1 MKANRAAAAVL
12 SVVRGPQQFLEAANR
27 ATMAVKQPFIH
38 MVHKNLESDKVLDPC
53 ATASETY
60 IEAPYAGWGSSIQN
74 SLKHY
79 FAAYHPK
86 TTPPT
91 VHEVICKESEDDTG
105 ESEAIADVLD
115 EFFAGDKTLDDDDI
129 NQILADA
136 IEGVFGED
144 PLVTAARA
152 VETDYGVLAQDGHM
166 SVEGL
171 CELWESFD

>member
-1 MKANRAAAAVL
+1 MQE
-12 SVVRGPQQFLEAANR
+12 P
-27 ATMAVKQPFIH
+27 
-38 MVHKNLESDKVLDPC
+38 
-53 ATASETY
+53 
-60 IEAPYAGWGSSIQN
+60 
-74 SLKHY
+74 HY
-79 FAAYHPK
+79 
-86 TTPPT
+86 
-91 VHEVICKESEDDTG
+91 CEDDTG
-105 ESEAIADVLD
+105 ESEAISDVLD
-115 EFFAGDKTLDDDDI
+115 EFFAGDKTLDEDDI